1 MDNKMIRVAITQGDT
16 NGIGYEVIFKALS
29 DPTILELCTPIIY
42 GSPKVAA
49 YHRKALNMQANFSI
63 IANAS
68 EAQDG
73 RVNMLNTTDE
83 EVKVDLGTPTPESAK
98 AARTAIDRAADD
110 WEAGLFDVL
119 VSAPCTAE
127 AINQASSVGTYIA
140 QRSEPAP
147 KVLTIC
153 QNGGLHLAVLAPE
166 VPFDQLPSYIN
177 KENVTEMATLFYQS
191 LKRDLRINN
200 PRMALLSFNSTAGKE
215 EEEVLKP
222 VTDELRE
229 KKVYAFGPFP
239 ADEFFGNGQYSFFDG
254 VMAMYHD
261 QGLIPFKLLSEGR
274 GIELTSG
281 LSGVLTSAAH
291 GPAFDIA
298 GKGCADESAL
308 RNAIYTAIDACRA
321 RADYDE
327 PLANPLKKLYHER
340 RDDSEKVRFKAP
352 AVPKEQKSPRSQGE
366 EG

>member
-29 DPTILELCTPIIY
+29 DPAILELCTPIIY

-63 IANAS
+63 IADAS

-83 EVKVDLGTPTPESAK
+83 EVKVDLGTPTPESAR
-98 AARTAIDRAADD
+98 AARAALDRAALD
-110 WEAGLFDVL
+110 WESGLFDVL
-119 VSAPCTAE
+119 VSAPCTPE
-127 AINQASSVGTYIA
+127 ALGEAASVGAYLA

-153 QNGGLHLAVLAPE
+153 QNGGLQLAVLAPE
-166 VPFDQLPSYIN
+166 SPINQLSTYIT
-177 KENVTEMATLFYQS
+177 KENVNAAATLFYQS

-200 PRMALLSFNSTAGKE
+200 PRMALLAFNPTPGKE
-215 EEEVLKP
+215 EQEVLTP

-229 KKVYAFGPFP
+229 QKVYAFGPFA
-239 ADEFFGNGQYSFFDG
+239 ADEFFGQGQYTSFDG
-254 VMAMYHD
+254 VLAMYHD
-261 QGLIPFKLLSEGR
+261 QGLIPFKLLSEGS
-274 GIELTSG
+274 GIELTTG
-281 LSGVLTSAAH
+281 LKGVLTSAAH

-298 GKGCADESAL
+298 GKGTADERAL

-327 PLANPLKKLYHER
+327 PLVNPLKKLYHER

-352 AVPKEQKSPRSQGE
+352 AAPKAE
-366 EG
+366 

>member
-1 MDNKMIRVAITQGDT
+1 MDNQLIRVAITQGDT

-29 DPTILELCTPIIY
+29 DPAILELCTPIIY

-63 IANAS
+63 IAHAS

-73 RVNMLNTTDE
+73 RVNMLATTDE
-83 EVKVDLGTPTPESAK
+83 EVKVDMGNSTPESAA
-98 AARTAIDRAADD
+98 AARTALDCAAAD
-110 WEAGLFDVL
+110 WAAGLFDVL
-119 VSAPCTAE
+119 VAGPSTAAGFNHAVSAGA
-127 AINQASSVGTYIA
+127 YLA
-140 QRSEPAP
+140 QRHDPAP
-147 KVLTIC
+147 EVLTIRKS
-153 QNGGLHLAVLAPE
+153 GGFHLAVLAPE
-166 VPFDQLPSYIN
+166 VPVDQLSAYIN
-177 KENVTEMATLFYQS
+177 KENIVATATQFYQS

-200 PRMALLSFNSTAGKE
+200 PRIALLAFNSIPGKE
-215 EEEVLKP
+215 EEEVLRP

-229 KKVYAFGPFP
+229 QKVYAFGPYP
-239 ADEFFGNGQYSFFDG
+239 ADDFFGSGQYLSFDG
-254 VMAMYHD
+254 VLAMYHD
-261 QGLIPFKLLSEGR
+261 QGSIPFKLLSEGQ
-274 GIELTSG
+274 GIELTCG
-281 LSGVLTSAAH
+281 LPGVLAAAAH

-298 GKGCADESAL
+298 GKGNADESAL

-352 AVPKEQKSPRSQGE
+352 SAPKEKQ
-366 EG
+366 